1 MPPSAPPTRPRP
13 LPLPDLPIT
22 EALPALAE
30 ALTNRNSVL
39 LEAPPGAGKSTLVPL
54 FLLDSPWLAGQKI
67 LMLEPRRIAARAV
80 AGRMAHLA
88 GESVG
93 HSVGFRTRL
102 ETRVGRETRIEVV
115 TEGILTRML
124 QEDSAL
130 EGIGCVIFD
139 EFHERSLNADLGLA
153 LCIESQ
159 RNLRGDLRVLV
170 MSATL
175 DLQPIAQLLGGAP
188 VIESRGRSFE
198 VVTHYVPRR
207 PEVYLEQQVA
217 QVLRTALREHDGDIL
232 CFLPGAAEIRRVQRA
247 LEGLDASVRVL
258 PLYGELEGAAQ
269 DAALLPAPAGQRK
282 VVLATS
288 IAETSLTIEGIRV
301 VIDSGLRRYA
311 EFDPA
316 TGMSR
321 LVTGK
326 VSQAAADQRR
336 GRAGRLSAGH
346 CYRLWSEGTQESLAP
361 QTPPEIL
368 HADLSSLALE
378 LSCWGALDAGQLS
391 WLDPPPAAPLAQA
404 RDLLRRLEAI
414 DSAARVTPH
423 GRKLAKLGLHP
434 RLAHM
439 LVKGEEL
446 GAPRLAG
453 DLAAILS
460 ERDILRAAVGARD
473 ADLRLRV
480 AVMRGDVRDLPPGIT
495 VDSRAM
501 AQAARNSAN
510 WQRELTR
517 GPHEIR
523 RGRSDT
529 VDAHESTGLLL
540 AWAYPDRIGRAR
552 GESGRYLLA
561 NGRGARFGEPQAL
574 AKAEFI
580 VAAELDG
587 AEREAR
593 IFLAAPLRL
602 ADLETHFAAQIA
614 DHTDILWDSREQAIR
629 ARRERR
635 LGAVLLESAEIR
647 NPDPQQMQNAAL
659 DGLRQLGIAGLP
671 WTPPLR
677 QWQARVMLMR
687 QYEVASPE
695 PWPDLSDAALAATLA
710 EWAPPWI
717 TGVTRREHFARV
729 DLSNALRSRLT
740 YAQGVILDRE
750 APTHFTVPSGSSI
763 PIDYLDGEIPT
774 LSVRLQEMFGL
785 HQTPSI
791 AAGRLPLLLKL
802 LSPARRPVQI
812 TRDLLS
818 FWNRGYHDVKK
829 DLKGRYPK
837 HYWPEDPYSA
847 EPTRRARPR
856 PPSR

>member
-1 MPPSAPPTRPRP
+1 M
-13 LPLPDLPIT
+13 
-22 EALPALAE
+22 
-30 ALTNRNSVL
+30 L

-54 FLLDSPWLAGQKI
+54 FLQAAPWLAGQKI

-80 AGRMAHLA
+80 AARMSHLVGEPVGR
-88 GESVG
+88 
-93 HSVGFRTRL
+93 SVGFRTRL
-102 ETRVGRETRIEVV
+102 DTRVSRETRIEVV

-159 RNLRGDLRVLV
+159 RNLREDLRVLV

-175 DLQPIAQLLGGAP
+175 DSRPIAKLLSDGLGDAP
-188 VIESRGRSFE
+188 VISSRGRSFE
-198 VVTHYVPRR
+198 VVTEYVPRR
-207 PEVYLEQQVA
+207 PEIYLEQQVA
-217 QVLRTALREHDGDIL
+217 QVLRTALHEHDGDIL

-247 LEGLDASVRVL
+247 LEGVDADLRVRVL

-282 VVLATS
+282 IVLATS

-301 VIDSGLRRYA
+301 VVDSGLRRYA
-311 EFDPA
+311 EFDPT

-321 LVTGK
+321 LVTAK

-336 GRAGRLSAGH
+336 GRAGRLHKGH
-346 CYRLWSEGTQESLAP
+346 CYRLWSEGIQASLAP
-361 QTPPEIL
+361 QSPPEIL
-368 HADLSSLALE
+368 HADLGPLALE
-378 LSCWGALDAGQLS
+378 LSCWGAVDAAQLS

-404 RDLLRRLEAI
+404 RDLLRQLEAI

-423 GRKLAKLGLHP
+423 GRELAKLGLHP

-439 LVKGEEL
+439 LVRGREL
-446 GAPRLAG
+446 GAARLAC

-460 ERDILRAAVGARD
+460 ERDILRAGVGARD

-480 AVMRGDVRDLPPGIT
+480 AVMRGDVRDLPPGIA
-495 VDSRAM
+495 VDSRALS
-501 AQAARNSAN
+501 QAARNSAH
-510 WQRELTR
+510 WQRELARGHAELARGQQEPTR
-517 GPHEIR
+517 G
-523 RGRSDT
+523 GAGT
-529 VDAHESTGLLL
+529 VDAHDSTGLLL

-602 ADLETHFAAQIA
+602 LDLEEHFAAQIVEHA
-614 DHTDILWDSREQAIR
+614 DILWDSREQAIR

-635 LGAVLLESAEIR
+635 LGALLLGSAEIR
-647 NPDPQQMQNAAL
+647 DPDAQQLQNAAL

-671 WTPPLR
+671 WTPQLR
-677 QWQARVMLMR
+677 QWQARVVLMR

-695 PWPDLSDAALAATLA
+695 PWPDLSDAALAATLE

-717 TGVTRREHFARV
+717 TGVTRREHFARI
-729 DLSNALRSRLT
+729 DLGNALRSRLS
-740 YAQGVILDRE
+740 YAQGVILERE
-750 APTHFTVPSGSSI
+750 APTHFTVPSGSNI

-785 HQTPSI
+785 HQTPCV

-812 TRDLLS
+812 TRDLVS

-856 PPSR
+856 PPPG

>member
-1 MPPSAPPTRPRP
+1 
-13 LPLPDLPIT
+13 LPIN

-30 ALTNRNSVL
+30 ALASRRNVL
-39 LEAPPGAGKSTLVPL
+39 LEAPPGAGKSTIVPL
-54 FLLDSPWLAGQKI
+54 FLRASPWLEGQKI

-80 AGRMAHLA
+80 AGRMAYLL
-88 GESVG
+88 GETVG
-93 HSVGFRTRL
+93 RSVGFRTRL
-102 ETRVGRETRIEVV
+102 ETRVSRETRIEVV

-124 QEDSAL
+124 QEDSGLA
-130 EGIGCVIFD
+130 GIGCVIFD

-159 RNLRGDLRVLV
+159 QNLREDLRLVV

-175 DLQPIAQLLGGAP
+175 DLDPIAKLLGDAP
-188 VIESRGRSFE
+188 VVAARGRSFDVATQYVARRTE
-198 VVTHYVPRR
+198 VSV
-207 PEVYLEQQVA
+207 ELLMA
-217 QVLRTALREHDGDIL
+217 QVVRTALREHAGDIL

-247 LEGLDASVRVL
+247 LEDLAADRHVRVL

-269 DAALLPAPAGQRK
+269 DAALAPAPAGQRK
-282 VVLATS
+282 IVLATS
-288 IAETSLTIEGIRV
+288 IAETSLTIEGVRV
-301 VIDSGLRRYA
+301 VVDSGLRRYG

-321 LVTGK
+321 LVTTK

-336 GRAGRLSAGH
+336 GRAGRLSTGH
-346 CYRLWSEGTQESLAP
+346 CYRLWSEGTQASLAA
-361 QTPPEIL
+361 QTAPEIL
-368 HADLSSLALE
+368 HADLAPLALE
-378 LSCWGALDAGQLS
+378 LSCWGAVDAASLS

-404 RDLLRRLEAI
+404 RDLLRQLEAI

-423 GRKLAKLGLHP
+423 GRTLAKLGMHP

-439 LVKGEEL
+439 MVKAREH
-446 GAPRLAG
+446 GAPRLAC
-453 DLAAILS
+453 DLAAVLS
-460 ERDILRAAVGARD
+460 ERDILRAGAGARD
-473 ADLRLRV
+473 VDLRLRV
-480 AVMRGDVRDLPPGIT
+480 AVLRGDVRDLPPG
-495 VDSRAM
+495 VALDSRAM
-501 AQAARNSAN
+501 SQAARSSGH
-510 WQRELTR
+510 WQRDFTLGR
-517 GPHEIR
+517 PDSADPHEW
-523 RGRSDT
+523 
-529 VDAHESTGLLL
+529 TGILL

-552 GESGRYLLA
+552 GDGGRYLLA

-593 IFLAAPLRL
+593 IFLAAPVRL
-602 ADLETHFAAQIA
+602 ADLDKYFSAQIL
-614 DHTDILWDSREQAIR
+614 DHAEIVWDDREQAIR

-635 LGAVLLESAEIR
+635 LGAVVLDSAEIR
-647 NPDPQQMQNAAL
+647 HPDPQAMQNAAL
-659 DGLRQLGIAGLP
+659 MGLRQSGLAALP
-671 WTPPLR
+671 WTPELR
-677 QWQARVMLMR
+677 QWQARVMLMQ
-687 QYEVASPE
+687 QYAVASPE
-695 PWPDLSDAALAATLA
+695 PWPEVSDAALAATL
-710 EWAPPWI
+710 EDWAPPWI
-717 TGVTRREHFARV
+717 SGFTRREHFARM

-740 YAQGVILDRE
+740 FAQGVILERE
-750 APTHFTVPSGSSI
+750 APTHFTVPSGSAI

-785 HQTPSI
+785 NRTPSV

-812 TRDLLS
+812 TRDLVS
-818 FWNRGYHDVKK
+818 FWNRGYHEVKK

-837 HYWPEDPYSA
+837 HYWPEDPYTA

-856 PPSR
+856 PPPR